1 MSIVN
6 EASRRIE
13 QNLEGYI
20 TVTLLFLY
28 TFLIAYT
35 VFQRSTFENPP
46 SYTLSIT
53 LLLFTWMTWLAAGWA
68 IRFDSHFRFSLVRDN
83 LSNRM
88 NYLLRYVDFVSWVG
102 FALVV
107 GFYSLDSV
115 QARMES
121 GRAILGTP
129 IPLWVAYVAVPVGM
143 TVIIVRAT
151 QQIVRIRHRYKND
164 EDITPTS
171 DIQK

>member
-1 MSIVN
+1 
-6 EASRRIE
+6 
-13 QNLEGYI
+13 
-20 TVTLLFLY
+20 
-28 TFLIAYT
+28 
-35 VFQRSTFENPP
+35 
-46 SYTLSIT
+46 
-53 LLLFTWMTWLAAGWA
+53 MTWLAAGWA
-68 IRFDSHFRFSLVRDN
+68 IRFDSHFRFSLVRDK

-107 GFYSLDSV
+107 GFYSLESV

-121 GRAILGTP
+121 GRTILGTP

-143 TVIIVRAT
+143 AVIIVRAT
-151 QQIVRIRHRYKND
+151 QQMVRLRRRYKD
-164 EDITPTS
+164 GDDITPTS

>member
-6 EASRRIE
+6 DASRRIE

-20 TVTLLFLY
+20 TVTLLFVY

-46 SYTLSIT
+46 SYTLSVT

-68 IRFDSHFRFSLVRDN
+68 IRFDSHFRFSLVRDK

-107 GFYSLDSV
+107 GFYSLESV

-143 TVIIVRAT
+143 AVIIVRAT
-151 QQIVRIRHRYKND
+151 QQMVRLRRRYKD
-164 EDITPTS
+164 GDDITPTS